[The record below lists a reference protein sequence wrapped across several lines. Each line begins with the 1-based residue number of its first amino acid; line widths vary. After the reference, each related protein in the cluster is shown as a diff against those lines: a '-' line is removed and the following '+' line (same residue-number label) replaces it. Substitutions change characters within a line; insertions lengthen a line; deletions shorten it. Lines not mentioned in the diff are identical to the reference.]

1 MRKQQKFTEP
11 SVHRQQFVG
20 SKVCSGFNFG
30 KPWWHRDL
38 EPPQVIAL
46 LFLHVELLR
55 QMLTAPPAQ
64 RGLTRQLFVLTD
76 GQVSNSSACISTVR
90 AHNDNAR
97 VFSLGVGS
105 AADRHLVK
113 GLARAGQ
120 GTSAFASIGEPIT
133 GKVVTLLRHALQP
146 CISSVT
152 VDWGLGGDEG
162 AANNVGSTQLETKK
176 TLFGYGKPRA
186 SPDSQN
192 VRWQAPAKVI
202 YLHICCT
209 FQHNFR
215 CLPSLTG
222 HVCLCI
228 GCFPNQYQTKG

>member
-1 MRKQQKFTEP
+1 M
-11 SVHRQQFVG
+11 
-20 SKVCSGFNFG
+20 
-30 KPWWHRDL
+30 
-38 EPPQVIAL
+38 
-46 LFLHVELLR
+46 
-55 QMLTAPPAQ
+55 
-64 RGLTRQLFVLTD
+64 
-76 GQVSNSSACISTVR
+76 SNSSACISTVR

-152 VDWGLGGDEG
+152 VDWGLGGDEE
-162 AANNVGSTQLETKK
+162 AADNIDSPQLETKK

-192 VRWQAPAKVI
+192 VRWQAPAKVM

-209 FQHNFR
+209 FQQNFR
-215 CLPSLTG
+215 CLPYLME